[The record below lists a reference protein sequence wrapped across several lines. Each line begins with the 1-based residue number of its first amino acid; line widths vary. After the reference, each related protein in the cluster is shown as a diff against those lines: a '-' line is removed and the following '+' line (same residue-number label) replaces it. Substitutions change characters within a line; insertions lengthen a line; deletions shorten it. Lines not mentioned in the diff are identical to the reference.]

1 MSAEVTGGAGVT
13 SSAEVTSLA
22 ELDELIGVPMPWIAE
37 KARDRLD
44 AIDKEWIAHSPF
56 CLVATSAADGTC
68 DVSPKGDPAGFVRVL
83 DDHTLAIP
91 ERPGNR
97 RIDGYRNMVT
107 NPHIG
112 ILFLVPGR
120 TDTLRVNGRVRV
132 LRDAPYFDDM
142 VVKGHRP
149 LLAAEVTVEEIFY
162 HCAKSFLRSHLWK
175 PEEWRPDALPSR
187 AKIVQALERTSDP
200 LEEVQAYYE
209 SPSYNDGLYK
219 QNL

>member
-1 MSAEVTGGAGVT
+1 MSDEITT
-13 SSAEVTSLA
+13 LE
-22 ELDELIGVPMPWIAE
+22 ELDALIGVPLPWIAD

-44 AIDKEWIAHSPF
+44 PIDVEWIGRSPF
-56 CLVATSAADGTC
+56 CLVSTSAADGTC

-83 DDHTLAIP
+83 DDRTIAIP

-107 NPHIG
+107 NPHVG
-112 ILFLVPGR
+112 LLFLVPGR

-132 LRDAPYFDDM
+132 VRDAPYFDDM

-149 LLAAEVTVEEIFY
+149 VLAAEVTVQEIFY
-162 HCAKSFLRSHLWK
+162 HCAKSFLRSRLWQPDHWH
-175 PEEWRPDALPSR
+175 PEELPSR
-187 AKIVQALERTSDP
+187 AEIVQALERRSDS
-200 LEEVQAYYE
+200 LEEVRSYYE
-209 SPSYNDGLYK
+209 SPTYQDGLYR